1 MPILRSLRNLFNCK
15 FFFFESIYNGIHQ
28 YYWLMIKRKY
38 YLDWL
43 DQILFI
49 PKLLFYIL
57 LLILNYL
64 IFLIILNKLKNT
76 WTSRNLT
83 FSNYLRYRLTKY
95 DATLQIFKIRI
106 IYLTDSK
113 EFLNNINYKIEII
126 GIPARLHKNK
136 RNWALTIKDN
146 LNWKPLIMIYISYNV
161 YRKEMNSIVM
171 RIIITLAFIF
181 NIPKQ
186 NIRKQFNGLIVCLVS
201 YIVE

>member
-49 PKLLFYIL
+49 PRLLLYIL

-64 IFLIILNKLKNT
+64 IFLIILNKLKNS
-76 WTSRNLT
+76 WLSRNLT

-106 IYLTDSK
+106 INLTDSK

-186 NIRKQFNGLIVCLVS
+186 NIRKQFNGLIVCLFS